1 MRRDVLSLFSAAGRN
16 GWSLRLRETGKSAM
30 IRWPT
35 VEGKQQLYS
44 QADPRNNL
52 RKDSEVPKERK
63 GVGEEMLRES
73 REPR

>member
-1 MRRDVLSLFSAAGRN
+1 MEPEASGNR
-16 GWSLRLRETGKSAM
+16 KSAM

-63 GVGEEMLRES
+63 GGWGGDAQRE
-73 REPR
+73 